1 MLKKGFT
8 VTLFLLCFSA
18 LALCRPNPKWAS
30 SLTMS
35 PENPMPG
42 DVVTFNALFVIQ
54 NEDAS
59 GLVIAGGVDVAELHR
74 QSYGPLAQR
83 HREEFRF
90 TWTAVAGSHTAYMQ
104 IDPESAYPDAS
115 RTDNRTEL
123 AFRVGLESPVHDSSE
138 LGDLTT
144 ATDPGG
150 LSLNPQN
157 LGDRRILTADD
168 CSRHAGETPDVTVDF
183 FSLQRVSLRVEDP
196 IEYRYSLRIKNL
208 SPVCIYRLKYRILDQ
223 GGATIR
229 EVTLIPTKHKYVLK
243 GNETATYS
251 NIFGMG
257 DISNFGFCRAMGG
270 EFICTRVK
278 AILDPDNALTETNE
292 TNNESE
298 QLTVYFERR

>member
-1 MLKKGFT
+1 MFKKCL
-8 VTLFLLCFSA
+8 VTAIFLSIFA
-18 LALCRPNPKWAS
+18 AIVLCRPNPKWSS

-42 DVVTFNALFVIQ
+42 DVVTFDALFVIQ

-90 TWTAVAGSHTAYMQ
+90 TWTAVAGSHTVYMQ

-123 AFRVGLESPVHDSSE
+123 SFRVGLESPARDSSE

-144 ATDPGG
+144 SNNSGG
-150 LSLNPQN
+150 LSYTPLDPS
-157 LGDRRILTADD
+157 DRRLLTADD
-168 CSRHAGETPDVTVDF
+168 CSRHAGEIPDVTVDF

-243 GNETATYS
+243 GNEIATYS

-298 QLTVYFERR
+298 QLTANFDLR